1 MTRAMA
7 MPRATLHDLAHDL
20 ARDQTGAAL
29 IELGL
34 IAPLLIFMI
43 LAVSDVAAGFSSQLR
58 LKQAADR
65 TIALAT
71 LAGQRNGS
79 YSYLQAEGA
88 SASGQPSSNV
98 AVSSWLECDGV
109 KQASSVN
116 NCTGGA
122 QFGRYVSVSITG
134 SYTPAYPS
142 SVMASIYG
150 GTLSMANTISM
161 TATAAVRVQ

>member
-1 MTRAMA
+1 MTMLRYVLRAFI
-7 MPRATLHDLAHDL
+7 RDLL
-20 ARDQTGAAL
+20 RDSTGAAM

-34 IAPLLIFMI
+34 VAPVLIFI
-43 LAVSDVAAGFSSQLR
+43 VLAMSDMAQGFSTQLQ

-71 LAGQRNGS
+71 MAGQRTGS

-88 SASGQPSSNV
+88 NASGQPTSNV
-98 AVSSWLECDGV
+98 AVSSWLECNGV
-109 KQASSVN
+109 KQSPSVN

-122 QFGRYVSVSITG
+122 QFARYVSVAITG
-134 SYTPAYPS
+134 NYTPAYPS
-142 SVMASIYG
+142 SMMASIYG

-161 TATAAVRVQ
+161 TAKAAVRVQ